1 MKTLILFGL
10 AALVSGALA
19 QSIPGRNLIWADEFS
34 QSDGTLPDPTKWGYD
49 IGGSG
54 WGNNELQYYTN
65 RSQNARVE
73 AGQLIIEAR
82 AESYEGRNYT
92 SARLLTKD
100 KWAWTYGRIEARIKI
115 PKGQGIWP
123 AFWMLGTTIGTVGWP
138 NCGEIDI
145 LENIGSLPST
155 LYGTVHGPGYSGG
168 GGISGNTVLSGAA
181 LGDDFHVYAI
191 EWEEN
196 RIRWFLDGQLFFT
209 VTPASLPAGST
220 WVFNQPQFLIL
231 NVAVGGNWP
240 GNPNGT
246 TSFPQRMMVDYV
258 RVYAPTSVAV
268 TNTKVTVD
276 PSESWIGYMH
286 VSDLPANGGTYR
298 DGKIWNVAD
307 LRASFSGTTLTLS
320 PNTTSDP
327 LTYWYIGGGAPG
339 RPGNK
344 IMTAN
349 MYVEK
354 TGSLSGKT
362 VTFSGK
368 VTDHTLTSA
377 HQTRAFIR
385 DFSSNF
391 SSSFSTVTAP
401 LVKGEF
407 SISLATSAGSGRHV
421 QYGFET
427 TGVNVWPTD
436 AAPFGSIRI
445 TPLTET
451 SFNAW
456 MSTRD
461 FSAFTN
467 PNLSAEG
474 DPDGDG
480 ESNFREFAFNSDPSS
495 ARNSGK
501 VISRLDTTSGAQAL
515 VLSFPVRG
523 NPTFTGTPQ
532 KSALADQ
539 VIYTVEGSNDLVNFN
554 QIVTE
559 ITAESANL
567 PSLES
572 GWTYRSFRLAG
583 EIGGSTSR
591 GNSGFLRVRTALSP

>member
-1 MKTLILFGL
+1 
-10 AALVSGALA
+10 
-19 QSIPGRNLIWADEFS
+19 
-34 QSDGTLPDPTKWGYD
+34 
-49 IGGSG
+49 
-54 WGNNELQYYTN
+54 
-65 RSQNARVE
+65 
-73 AGQLIIEAR
+73 
-82 AESYEGRNYT
+82 
-92 SARLLTKD
+92 
-100 KWAWTYGRIEARIKI
+100 
-115 PKGQGIWP
+115 
-123 AFWMLGTTIGTVGWP
+123 
-138 NCGEIDI
+138 
-145 LENIGSLPST
+145 
-155 LYGTVHGPGYSGG
+155 
-168 GGISGNTVLSGAA
+168 
-181 LGDDFHVYAI
+181 
-191 EWEEN
+191 
-196 RIRWFLDGQLFFT
+196 
-209 VTPASLPAGST
+209 
-220 WVFNQPQFLIL
+220 
-231 NVAVGGNWP
+231 
-240 GNPNGT
+240 
-246 TSFPQRMMVDYV
+246 
-258 RVYAPTSVAV
+258 
-268 TNTKVTVD
+268 
-276 PSESWIGYMH
+276 
-286 VSDLPANGGTYR
+286 
-298 DGKIWNVAD
+298 
-307 LRASFSGTTLTLS
+307 
-320 PNTTSDP
+320 
-327 LTYWYIGGGAPG
+327 
-339 RPGNK
+339 
-344 IMTAN
+344 
-349 MYVEK
+349 
-354 TGSLSGKT
+354 
-362 VTFSGK
+362 
-368 VTDHTLTSA
+368 
-377 HQTRAFIR
+377 
-385 DFSSNF
+385 
-391 SSSFSTVTAP
+391 
-401 LVKGEF
+401 
-407 SISLATSAGSGRHV
+407 V